1 MGFAAGY
8 KEILCQRDSPM
19 SMGDLVCYREDI
31 GRFFI
36 VIDTKKYYYGYK
48 NRVRV
53 LCPKR
58 GSQWWFLQEDLEVLS
73 ESR

>member
-1 MGFAAGY
+1 MN
-8 KEILCQRDSPM
+8 R
-19 SMGDLVCYREDI
+19 GDLVCYRENN
-31 GRFFI
+31 GRFYI

-53 LCPKR
+53 LCPNR
-58 GSQWWFLQEDLEVLS
+58 GNQWWFLQEDLEVLS